1 MKEKSFSKEDNI
13 LSERESSSD
22 VSSGTDGSFFD
33 QEDVNLIE
41 NKELD
46 NRRNIINGSL
56 SFINKFEFIKKTNLF
71 YNLYV
76 NNISLVLIINI
87 ISLLILLIIIFV
99 KSVYQFLSIRNLS
112 DYFMLAII
120 ASLIPFLAST
130 LSKIILLYND
140 YKNNDKENENRDLMR
155 LLIQK
160 WNIYY
165 SISLLLL
172 SLNFILKLIIINGYN
187 YRQKIFLI
195 IVILII
201 LLSLIILGIIY
212 YFTKSSDNNI
222 LIINLMDKIS
232 FPLSISILLSFEII
246 NFVEQFNDLIYINN
260 VFCFLLSCLS
270 LVLMVYF
277 NDILFSLLVTL
288 YQMGGIKNISFHNM
302 SFQLFCTLINMGFI
316 IFMSIKN
323 LRNGFYY
330 QNSDNNYTLIDD
342 QFQDSSEE
350 TND

>member
-1 MKEKSFSKEDNI
+1 MKEKSFSKEDDI
-13 LSERESSSD
+13 LPERESSSD

-56 SFINKFEFIKKTNLF
+56 SFINKFEFMKKTNLF

-130 LSKIILLYND
+130 LSKMILLYND

-172 SLNFILKLIIINGYN
+172 SMNSILKLIIIDGYN
-187 YRQKIFLI
+187 YRHKIFLI
-195 IVILII
+195 IVVLII

-277 NDILFSLLVTL
+277 NDILFSLLVML

-302 SFQLFCTLINMGFI
+302 SFQLFCTLINTGFI

-330 QNSDNNYTLIDD
+330 QNNDNNYTLIDD

>member
-1 MKEKSFSKEDNI
+1 MKEKSFSKEESI
-13 LSERESSSD
+13 LSEKESSSE

-33 QEDVNLIE
+33 QEDANLIE

-56 SFINKFEFIKKTNLF
+56 SFINKFEFMKKTNLF

-76 NNISLVLIINI
+76 DNISFVLITNI
-87 ISLLILLIIIFV
+87 ISLLVLLIIIFV
-99 KSVYQFLSIRNLS
+99 KSVYLFLSISKLS

-120 ASLIPFLAST
+120 VSLVPFLTST

-165 SISLLLL
+165 SISLFLL
-172 SLNFILKLIIINGYN
+172 SLNSILKLIVIDRYN
-187 YRQKIFLI
+187 YRHKIILI

-260 VFCFLLSCLS
+260 IFCFLLSCLS

-277 NDILFSLLVTL
+277 NDILFSLLVML

-323 LRNGFYY
+323 IRSGFCY
-330 QNSDNNYTLIDD
+330 QNNDNNYTLIDD
-342 QFQDSSEE
+342 QFQDNSEE

>member
-1 MKEKSFSKEDNI
+1 MKEKSSSKEDNI
-13 LSERESSSD
+13 LSEKESSSD

-41 NKELD
+41 NKELYK
-46 NRRNIINGSL
+46 RRNIINGSL
-56 SFINKFEFIKKTNLF
+56 SFINKFEFMKKNNLF

-76 NNISLVLIINI
+76 DNISLVLIINI

-99 KSVYQFLSIRNLS
+99 KSVYLFLSISKLS

-120 ASLIPFLAST
+120 ASLVPFLAST
-130 LSKIILLYND
+130 LSKIIMLYND
-140 YKNNDKENENRDLMR
+140 FKNKDKENENRDIMR

-172 SLNFILKLIIINGYN
+172 SLNSILKLIVIDRYN
-187 YRQKIFLI
+187 YRHKIILI

-277 NDILFSLLVTL
+277 NDILFSLLVML
-288 YQMGGIKNISFHNM
+288 YQMGGIKYISFHNM

-323 LRNGFYY
+323 IRSGFCY
-330 QNSDNNYTLIDD
+330 QNNDNNYTLIDD
-342 QFQDSSEE
+342 QVQDNSEE

>member
-1 MKEKSFSKEDNI
+1 MKEKSSSKEENI
-13 LSERESSSD
+13 LSEKESSSD
-22 VSSGTDGSFFD
+22 VSSGTDGSFFA

-41 NKELD
+41 NKELY
-46 NRRNIINGSL
+46 NRKNIINGSL
-56 SFINKFEFIKKTNLF
+56 SFINKFEFMKKNNLF

-76 NNISLVLIINI
+76 DNISLVLIINI

-99 KSVYQFLSIRNLS
+99 KSVYLFLSISKLS

-120 ASLIPFLAST
+120 ASLVPFLAST
-130 LSKIILLYND
+130 LSKIIMLYND
-140 YKNNDKENENRDLMR
+140 FKNKDKENENRDIMR

-172 SLNFILKLIIINGYN
+172 SLNSILKLIVIDRYN
-187 YRQKIFLI
+187 YRHKIILI

-260 VFCFLLSCLS
+260 IFCFLLSCLS

-277 NDILFSLLVTL
+277 NDILFSLLVML
-288 YQMGGIKNISFHNM
+288 YQMGGIKYISFHNM

-323 LRNGFYY
+323 IRSGFCY
-330 QNSDNNYTLIDD
+330 QNNDNNYTLIDD
-342 QFQDSSEE
+342 QFQDNSEE

>member
-1 MKEKSFSKEDNI
+1 MKEKSSSKEDNI
-13 LSERESSSD
+13 LSEKESSSD
-22 VSSGTDGSFFD
+22 VSSDTDGSFFD

-41 NKELD
+41 NKELYK
-46 NRRNIINGSL
+46 RRNIINGSL
-56 SFINKFEFIKKTNLF
+56 SFINKFEFMKKNNLF

-76 NNISLVLIINI
+76 DNISLVLIINI

-99 KSVYQFLSIRNLS
+99 KSVYLFLSISKLS

-120 ASLIPFLAST
+120 ASLVPFLAST
-130 LSKIILLYND
+130 LSKIIMLYND
-140 YKNNDKENENRDLMR
+140 FKNKDKENENRDIMR

-172 SLNFILKLIIINGYN
+172 SLNSILKLIVIDRYN
-187 YRQKIFLI
+187 YRHKIILI

-277 NDILFSLLVTL
+277 NDILFSLLVML
-288 YQMGGIKNISFHNM
+288 YQMGGIKYISFHNM

-323 LRNGFYY
+323 IRSGFCY
-330 QNSDNNYTLIDD
+330 QNNDNNYTLIDD
-342 QFQDSSEE
+342 QFQDNSEE

>member
-1 MKEKSFSKEDNI
+1 MKEKSSSKEENI
-13 LSERESSSD
+13 LSEKESSSD

-41 NKELD
+41 NKELY
-46 NRRNIINGSL
+46 NRKNIINGSL
-56 SFINKFEFIKKTNLF
+56 SFINKFEFMKKNNLF

-76 NNISLVLIINI
+76 DNISLVLIINI

-99 KSVYQFLSIRNLS
+99 KSIYLFLSISKLS

-120 ASLIPFLAST
+120 ASLIPFLIST
-130 LSKIILLYND
+130 LSKIIMLYND
-140 YKNNDKENENRDLMR
+140 FKNNDKENENRDLMR

-165 SISLLLL
+165 SISLILL
-172 SLNFILKLIIINGYN
+172 SLNSILKLIVIDRYN
-187 YRQKIFLI
+187 YRHKIILI

-277 NDILFSLLVTL
+277 NDILFSLLVML
-288 YQMGGIKNISFHNM
+288 YQMGGIKYISFHNM

-323 LRNGFYY
+323 IRNGFCY
-330 QNSDNNYTLIDD
+330 QNNDNNYTLIDD
-342 QFQDSSEE
+342 QFQDNSEE

>member
-1 MKEKSFSKEDNI
+1 MKEKSSSKEDNI
-13 LSERESSSD
+13 LSEKESSSD

-41 NKELD
+41 NKELYK
-46 NRRNIINGSL
+46 RRNIINGSL
-56 SFINKFEFIKKTNLF
+56 SFINKFEFMKKNNLF

-76 NNISLVLIINI
+76 DNISLVLIINI

-99 KSVYQFLSIRNLS
+99 KSVYLFLSISKLS

-120 ASLIPFLAST
+120 ASLVPFLAST
-130 LSKIILLYND
+130 LSKIIMLYND
-140 YKNNDKENENRDLMR
+140 FKNKDKENENRDIMR

-172 SLNFILKLIIINGYN
+172 SLNSILKLIVIDRYN
-187 YRQKIFLI
+187 YRHKIILI

-277 NDILFSLLVTL
+277 NDILFSLLVML
-288 YQMGGIKNISFHNM
+288 YQMGGIKYISFHNM

-323 LRNGFYY
+323 IRSGFCY
-330 QNSDNNYTLIDD
+330 QNNDNNYTLIDD
-342 QFQDSSEE
+342 QFQDNSEE

>member
-1 MKEKSFSKEDNI
+1 MKEKSSSKEENI
-13 LSERESSSD
+13 LSEKESSSD

-41 NKELD
+41 NKELY
-46 NRRNIINGSL
+46 NRKNIINGSL
-56 SFINKFEFIKKTNLF
+56 SFINKFEFMKKNNLF

-76 NNISLVLIINI
+76 DNISLVLIINI

-99 KSVYQFLSIRNLS
+99 KSIYLFLSISKLS

-120 ASLIPFLAST
+120 ASLIPFLIST
-130 LSKIILLYND
+130 LYKIIMLYND
-140 YKNNDKENENRDLMR
+140 FKNNDKENENRDLMR

-165 SISLLLL
+165 SISLILL
-172 SLNFILKLIIINGYN
+172 SLNSILKLIVIDRYN
-187 YRQKIFLI
+187 YRHKIILI

-277 NDILFSLLVTL
+277 NDILFSLLVML
-288 YQMGGIKNISFHNM
+288 YQMGGIKYISFHNM

-323 LRNGFYY
+323 IRNGFCY
-330 QNSDNNYTLIDD
+330 QNNDNNYTLIDD
-342 QFQDSSEE
+342 QFQDNSEE

>member
-1 MKEKSFSKEDNI
+1 MKEKSFSKDENI
-13 LSERESSSD
+13 LQERESSSD

-41 NKELD
+41 NKELY
-46 NRRNIINGSL
+46 NRKNIINGSL
-56 SFINKFEFIKKTNLF
+56 SFINKFEFMKKTNVF
-71 YNLYV
+71 YNLYIDD
-76 NNISLVLIINI
+76 ISLVLIINI
-87 ISLLILLIIIFV
+87 ISLVILLLIILA
-99 KSVYQFLSIRNLS
+99 KSIYLFLSISKLS
-112 DYFMLAII
+112 DYFMMAII
-120 ASLIPFLAST
+120 VSLVPFLVST
-130 LSKIILLYND
+130 LSKIIILYND
-140 YKNNDKENENRDLMR
+140 YKNNDKENENKDLMR

-172 SLNFILKLIIINGYN
+172 SLNSILKLIVIDRYN
-187 YRQKIFLI
+187 YRHKIILI

-222 LIINLMDKIS
+222 LIVNLMDKIS

-260 VFCFLLSCLS
+260 IFCFLLSCLS

-277 NDILFSLLVTL
+277 NDILFSLLVML
-288 YQMGGIKNISFHNM
+288 YQMGGIKYISFHNM

-323 LRNGFYY
+323 IRSGFCY
-330 QNSDNNYTLIDD
+330 QNNDDNYTLIDD
-342 QFQDSSEE
+342 QFQDNSEE

>member
-1 MKEKSFSKEDNI
+1 MKEKSFSKDENI
-13 LSERESSSD
+13 LQERESSSD

-41 NKELD
+41 NKELY
-46 NRRNIINGSL
+46 NRKNIINGSL
-56 SFINKFEFIKKTNLF
+56 SFINKFEFMKKTNVF
-71 YNLYV
+71 YNLYIDD
-76 NNISLVLIINI
+76 ISLVLIINI
-87 ISLLILLIIIFV
+87 ISLVILLLIILA
-99 KSVYQFLSIRNLS
+99 KSIYLFLSISKLS
-112 DYFMLAII
+112 DYFMMAII
-120 ASLIPFLAST
+120 VSLVPFLVST
-130 LSKIILLYND
+130 LSKIIILYND
-140 YKNNDKENENRDLMR
+140 YKNNDKENENKDLMR

-172 SLNFILKLIIINGYN
+172 SLNSILKLIIIDRYN
-187 YRQKIFLI
+187 YRHKIILI

-222 LIINLMDKIS
+222 LIVNLMDKIS

-260 VFCFLLSCLS
+260 IFCFLLSCLS

-277 NDILFSLLVTL
+277 NDILFSLLVML
-288 YQMGGIKNISFHNM
+288 YQMGGIKYISFHNM

-323 LRNGFYY
+323 IRSGFCY
-330 QNSDNNYTLIDD
+330 QNNDDNYTLIDD
-342 QFQDSSEE
+342 QFQDNSEE

>member
-1 MKEKSFSKEDNI
+1 MKEKSFSKEENN
-13 LSERESSSD
+13 LSEKESSSE

-56 SFINKFEFIKKTNLF
+56 SFINKFEFMKKTNLF

-76 NNISLVLIINI
+76 DNISFVLITNI
-87 ISLLILLIIIFV
+87 ISLLILLIIILV
-99 KSVYQFLSIRNLS
+99 KSVYLFLSINKLP

-120 ASLIPFLAST
+120 ISLIPFLTST
-130 LSKIILLYND
+130 LSKIIMLYND
-140 YKNNDKENENRDLMR
+140 FKNNDKENENRDLMR

-165 SISLLLL
+165 SISLFLL
-172 SLNFILKLIIINGYN
+172 SLNSILKLIVIDRYN
-187 YRQKIFLI
+187 YRHKIILI

-260 VFCFLLSCLS
+260 IFCFLLSCLS

-277 NDILFSLLVTL
+277 NDILFSLLVML

-323 LRNGFYY
+323 LRSGFCY
-330 QNSDNNYTLIDD
+330 QNNDNNYTLIDD
-342 QFQDSSEE
+342 QFQDNSEE

>member
-1 MKEKSFSKEDNI
+1 MKEKSFSKEDI
-13 LSERESSSD
+13 VVPERESSSD

-33 QEDVNLIE
+33 QEDANLIE

-56 SFINKFEFIKKTNLF
+56 SFINKFEFMKKKNLF
-71 YNLYV
+71 YNLYI

-99 KSVYQFLSIRNLS
+99 KSVYLFLSIRNLS

-172 SLNFILKLIIINGYN
+172 SLNSILKLIIIDGYN
-187 YRQKIFLI
+187 YRHKIFLI
-195 IVILII
+195 ILILII

-277 NDILFSLLVTL
+277 NDILFSLLVML

-330 QNSDNNYTLIDD
+330 QNNDNNYTLIDD

>member
-1 MKEKSFSKEDNI
+1 MKEKSFSKDENI
-13 LSERESSSD
+13 LQERESSSD

-41 NKELD
+41 NKELY
-46 NRRNIINGSL
+46 NRKNIINGSL
-56 SFINKFEFIKKTNLF
+56 SFINKFEFMKKTNVF
-71 YNLYV
+71 YNLYIDD
-76 NNISLVLIINI
+76 ISLVLIINI
-87 ISLLILLIIIFV
+87 ISLVILLLIILA
-99 KSVYQFLSIRNLS
+99 KSIYLFLSISKLS
-112 DYFMLAII
+112 DYFMMAII
-120 ASLIPFLAST
+120 VSLVPFLVST
-130 LSKIILLYND
+130 LSKIIILYND
-140 YKNNDKENENRDLMR
+140 YKNNDKENENKDLMR

-172 SLNFILKLIIINGYN
+172 SLNSIMKLIIIDRYN
-187 YRQKIFLI
+187 YRHKIILI

-222 LIINLMDKIS
+222 LIVNLMDKIS

-260 VFCFLLSCLS
+260 IFCFLLSCLS

-277 NDILFSLLVTL
+277 NDILFSLLVML
-288 YQMGGIKNISFHNM
+288 YQMGGIKYISFHNM

-323 LRNGFYY
+323 IRSGFCY
-330 QNSDNNYTLIDD
+330 QNNDDNYTLIDD
-342 QFQDSSEE
+342 QFQDNSEE

>member
-1 MKEKSFSKEDNI
+1 MKEKSFSKDENI
-13 LSERESSSD
+13 LPERESSSD

-41 NKELD
+41 NKELY
-46 NRRNIINGSL
+46 NRKNIINGSL
-56 SFINKFEFIKKTNLF
+56 SFINKFEFMKKTNVF
-71 YNLYV
+71 YNLYIDD
-76 NNISLVLIINI
+76 ISLVLIINI
-87 ISLLILLIIIFV
+87 ISLLILLLIIFA
-99 KSVYQFLSIRNLS
+99 KSIYLFLSISKLS
-112 DYFMLAII
+112 DYFMMAII
-120 ASLIPFLAST
+120 VSLVPFLVST
-130 LSKIILLYND
+130 LSKIIILYND
-140 YKNNDKENENRDLMR
+140 YKNNDKENENKDLMR

-172 SLNFILKLIIINGYN
+172 SLNSILKLIIIDRYN
-187 YRQKIFLI
+187 YRHKIILI

-222 LIINLMDKIS
+222 LIVNLMDKIS

-260 VFCFLLSCLS
+260 IFCFLLSCLS

-277 NDILFSLLVTL
+277 NDILFSLLVML
-288 YQMGGIKNISFHNM
+288 YQMGGIKYISFHNM

-323 LRNGFYY
+323 IRSGFCY
-330 QNSDNNYTLIDD
+330 QNNDDNYTLIDD
-342 QFQDSSEE
+342 QFQDNSEE

>member
-1 MKEKSFSKEDNI
+1 MDKISFPLSISI
-13 LSERESSSD
+13 LL
-22 VSSGTDGSFFD
+22 SF
-33 QEDVNLIE
+33 E
-41 NKELD
+41 
-46 NRRNIINGSL
+46 IINFVEQFNDLIYINNVFCFLL
-56 SFINKFEFIKKTNLF
+56 SCL
-71 YNLYV
+71 
-76 NNISLVLIINI
+76 SLVLMVYFND
-87 ISLLILLIIIFV
+87 ILF
-99 KSVYQFLSIRNLS
+99 SFLV
-112 DYFMLAII
+112 M
-120 ASLIPFLAST
+120 
-130 LSKIILLYND
+130 LYND
-140 YKNNDKENENRDLMR
+140 FKNNDKENENRDLMR

-165 SISLLLL
+165 SISLFLL
-172 SLNFILKLIIINGYN
+172 SLNSILKLIVIDRYN
-187 YRQKIFLI
+187 YRHKIILI

-260 VFCFLLSCLS
+260 IFCFLLSCLS

-277 NDILFSLLVTL
+277 NDILFSLLVML

-316 IFMSIKN
+316 LFMSIKN
-323 LRNGFYY
+323 LRSGFCY
-330 QNSDNNYTLIDD
+330 QNNDNNYTLIDD
-342 QFQDSSEE
+342 QFQDNSEE

>member
-1 MKEKSFSKEDNI
+1 M
-13 LSERESSSD
+13 
-22 VSSGTDGSFFD
+22 
-33 QEDVNLIE
+33 
-41 NKELD
+41 
-46 NRRNIINGSL
+46 
-56 SFINKFEFIKKTNLF
+56 KKTNLF

-76 NNISLVLIINI
+76 NNISLFLIINI

-99 KSVYQFLSIRNLS
+99 KSLYLFLSIRNLS

-165 SISLLLL
+165 SISLILL
-172 SLNFILKLIIINGYN
+172 SLNSILKL
-187 YRQKIFLI
+187 

-222 LIINLMDKIS
+222 LIINLSDKIS

-277 NDILFSLLVTL
+277 NDILFSLLVML
-288 YQMGGIKNISFHNM
+288 YQMGGIKNMSFHNM

-323 LRNGFYY
+323 IRSGFSH
-330 QNSDNNYTLIDD
+330 QNNNDNNYTLIDD
-342 QFQDSSEE
+342 QLQDNSEE

>member
-1 MKEKSFSKEDNI
+1 MKEKSFSKDENI
-13 LSERESSSD
+13 LQERESSSD

-41 NKELD
+41 NKELY
-46 NRRNIINGSL
+46 NRKNITNGSL
-56 SFINKFEFIKKTNLF
+56 SFINKFEFMKKTNVF
-71 YNLYV
+71 YNLYIDD
-76 NNISLVLIINI
+76 ISLVLIINI
-87 ISLLILLIIIFV
+87 ISLVILLLIILA
-99 KSVYQFLSIRNLS
+99 KSIYLFLSISKLS
-112 DYFMLAII
+112 DYFMMAII
-120 ASLIPFLAST
+120 VSLVPFLVST
-130 LSKIILLYND
+130 LSKIIILYND
-140 YKNNDKENENRDLMR
+140 YKNNDKENENKDLMR

-172 SLNFILKLIIINGYN
+172 SLNSILKLIVIDRYN
-187 YRQKIFLI
+187 YRHKIILI

-222 LIINLMDKIS
+222 LIVNLMDKIS

-260 VFCFLLSCLS
+260 IFCFLLSCLS

-277 NDILFSLLVTL
+277 NDILFSLLVML
-288 YQMGGIKNISFHNM
+288 YQMGGIKYISFHNM

-323 LRNGFYY
+323 IRSGFCY
-330 QNSDNNYTLIDD
+330 QNNDDNYTLIDD
-342 QFQDSSEE
+342 QFQDNSEE

>member
-1 MKEKSFSKEDNI
+1 MKEKSFSKDENI
-13 LSERESSSD
+13 LPERESSSD

-41 NKELD
+41 NKELY
-46 NRRNIINGSL
+46 NRKNIINGSL
-56 SFINKFEFIKKTNLF
+56 SFINKFEFMKKTNVF
-71 YNLYV
+71 YNLYIDD
-76 NNISLVLIINI
+76 ISLVLIINI
-87 ISLLILLIIIFV
+87 ISLLILLLIIFA
-99 KSVYQFLSIRNLS
+99 KSIYLFLSISKLS
-112 DYFMLAII
+112 DYFMMAII
-120 ASLIPFLAST
+120 VSLVPFLVST
-130 LSKIILLYND
+130 LSKIIILYND
-140 YKNNDKENENRDLMR
+140 YKNNDKENENKDLMR

-172 SLNFILKLIIINGYN
+172 SLNSILKLIVIDRYN
-187 YRQKIFLI
+187 YRHKIILI

-222 LIINLMDKIS
+222 LIVNLMDKIS

-260 VFCFLLSCLS
+260 IFCFLLSCLS

-277 NDILFSLLVTL
+277 NDILFSLLVML
-288 YQMGGIKNISFHNM
+288 YQMGGIKYISFHNM

-323 LRNGFYY
+323 IRSGFCY
-330 QNSDNNYTLIDD
+330 QNNDDNYTLIDD
-342 QFQDSSEE
+342 QFQDNSEE

>member
-1 MKEKSFSKEDNI
+1 
-13 LSERESSSD
+13 
-22 VSSGTDGSFFD
+22 
-33 QEDVNLIE
+33 
-41 NKELD
+41 
-46 NRRNIINGSL
+46 
-56 SFINKFEFIKKTNLF
+56 
-71 YNLYV
+71 
-76 NNISLVLIINI
+76 
-87 ISLLILLIIIFV
+87 
-99 KSVYQFLSIRNLS
+99 
-112 DYFMLAII
+112 
-120 ASLIPFLAST
+120 
-130 LSKIILLYND
+130 
-140 YKNNDKENENRDLMR
+140 MR

-172 SLNFILKLIIINGYN
+172 SLNSILKLIVIDRYN
-187 YRQKIFLI
+187 YRHKIILI

-260 VFCFLLSCLS
+260 IFCFLLSCLS

-277 NDILFSLLVTL
+277 NDILFSLLVML
-288 YQMGGIKNISFHNM
+288 YQMGGIKYISFHNM

-323 LRNGFYY
+323 IRSGFCY
-330 QNSDNNYTLIDD
+330 QNNDNNYTLIDD
-342 QFQDSSEE
+342 QFQDNSEE

>member
-1 MKEKSFSKEDNI
+1 MKEKSSSKEDNI
-13 LSERESSSD
+13 LSEKESSSD

-41 NKELD
+41 NKELYK
-46 NRRNIINGSL
+46 RRNIINGSL
-56 SFINKFEFIKKTNLF
+56 SFINKFEFMKKNNLF
-71 YNLYV
+71 YNLYID
-76 NNISLVLIINI
+76 NISLVLIINI

-99 KSVYQFLSIRNLS
+99 KSVYLFLSISKLS

-120 ASLIPFLAST
+120 ASLVPFLAST
-130 LSKIILLYND
+130 LSKIIMLYND
-140 YKNNDKENENRDLMR
+140 FKNKDKENENRDIMR

-172 SLNFILKLIIINGYN
+172 SLNSILKLIVIDRYN
-187 YRQKIFLI
+187 YRHKIILI

-277 NDILFSLLVTL
+277 NDILFSLLVML
-288 YQMGGIKNISFHNM
+288 YQMGGIKYISFHNM

-323 LRNGFYY
+323 IRSGFCY
-330 QNSDNNYTLIDD
+330 QNNDNNYTLIDD
-342 QFQDSSEE
+342 QFQDNSEE

>member
-1 MKEKSFSKEDNI
+1 MKEKSFSKEDDI
-13 LSERESSSD
+13 LPERESSSD

-56 SFINKFEFIKKTNLF
+56 SFINKFEFMKKTNLF

-130 LSKIILLYND
+130 LSKMILLYND

-165 SISLLLL
+165 SISLFLL
-172 SLNFILKLIIINGYN
+172 SLNSILKLIVIDRYN
-187 YRQKIFLI
+187 YRHKIILI

-260 VFCFLLSCLS
+260 IFCFLLSCLS

-277 NDILFSLLVTL
+277 NDILFSLLVML

-316 IFMSIKN
+316 LFMSIKN
-323 LRNGFYY
+323 LRSGFCY
-330 QNSDNNYTLIDD
+330 QNNDNNYTLIDD
-342 QFQDSSEE
+342 QFQDNSEE

>member
-1 MKEKSFSKEDNI
+1 
-13 LSERESSSD
+13 
-22 VSSGTDGSFFD
+22 
-33 QEDVNLIE
+33 
-41 NKELD
+41 
-46 NRRNIINGSL
+46 
-56 SFINKFEFIKKTNLF
+56 
-71 YNLYV
+71 
-76 NNISLVLIINI
+76 
-87 ISLLILLIIIFV
+87 
-99 KSVYQFLSIRNLS
+99 
-112 DYFMLAII
+112 MLAII

-172 SLNFILKLIIINGYN
+172 SLNSILKLIIIDGYN
-187 YRQKIFLI
+187 YRHTIFLI

-260 VFCFLLSCLS
+260 IFCFLLSCLS

-277 NDILFSLLVTL
+277 NDILFSLLVML

>member
-1 MKEKSFSKEDNI
+1 MKEKSFSKDENI
-13 LSERESSSD
+13 LQERESSSD

-41 NKELD
+41 NKELY
-46 NRRNIINGSL
+46 NRKNIINGSL
-56 SFINKFEFIKKTNLF
+56 SFINKFEFMKKTNVF
-71 YNLYV
+71 YNLYIDD
-76 NNISLVLIINI
+76 ISLVLIINI
-87 ISLLILLIIIFV
+87 ISLLILLLIIFA
-99 KSVYQFLSIRNLS
+99 KSIYLFLSISKLS
-112 DYFMLAII
+112 DYFMMAII
-120 ASLIPFLAST
+120 VSLVPFLVST
-130 LSKIILLYND
+130 LSKIIILYND
-140 YKNNDKENENRDLMR
+140 YKNNDKENENKDLMR

-172 SLNFILKLIIINGYN
+172 SLNSILKLIVIDRYN
-187 YRQKIFLI
+187 YRHKIILI

-222 LIINLMDKIS
+222 LIVNLMDKIS

-260 VFCFLLSCLS
+260 IFCFLLSCLS

-277 NDILFSLLVTL
+277 NDILFSLLVML
-288 YQMGGIKNISFHNM
+288 YQMGGIKYISFHNM

-323 LRNGFYY
+323 IRSGFCY
-330 QNSDNNYTLIDD
+330 QNNDDNYTLIDD
-342 QFQDSSEE
+342 QFQDNSEE

>member
-13 LSERESSSD
+13 LPERESSSD

-46 NRRNIINGSL
+46 NKRNIINGSL
-56 SFINKFEFIKKTNLF
+56 SFINKFEFMKKTNLF

-99 KSVYQFLSIRNLS
+99 KSVYLFLSIRNLS

-172 SLNFILKLIIINGYN
+172 SLNSILKLIIIDGYN
-187 YRQKIFLI
+187 YRHKIFLI

-277 NDILFSLLVTL
+277 NDILFSLLVML

>member
-13 LSERESSSD
+13 LPERESSSD

-56 SFINKFEFIKKTNLF
+56 SFINKFEFMKKTNLF

-130 LSKIILLYND
+130 LSKMILLYND

-165 SISLLLL
+165 SISLFLL
-172 SLNFILKLIIINGYN
+172 SLNSILKLIVIDRYN
-187 YRQKIFLI
+187 YRHKIFLI
-195 IVILII
+195 IVVLII

-277 NDILFSLLVTL
+277 NDILFSLLVML
-288 YQMGGIKNISFHNM
+288 YQMRGIKNISFHNM
-302 SFQLFCTLINMGFI
+302 NFQLFCTLINMGFI

-323 LRNGFYY
+323 LRSGFCY
-330 QNSDNNYTLIDD
+330 QNNDNNYTLIDD
-342 QFQDSSEE
+342 QFQTSSEE

>member
-1 MKEKSFSKEDNI
+1 MKEKSSSKEDNI
-13 LSERESSSD
+13 LSQKESSSD

-41 NKELD
+41 NKELYK
-46 NRRNIINGSL
+46 RRNIINGSL
-56 SFINKFEFIKKTNLF
+56 SFINKFEFMKKNNLF

-76 NNISLVLIINI
+76 DNISLVLIINI

-99 KSVYQFLSIRNLS
+99 KSVYLFLSISKLS

-120 ASLIPFLAST
+120 ASLVPFLAST
-130 LSKIILLYND
+130 LSKIIMLYND
-140 YKNNDKENENRDLMR
+140 FKNKDKENENRDIMR

-172 SLNFILKLIIINGYN
+172 SLNSILKLIVIDRYN
-187 YRQKIFLI
+187 YRHKIILI

-277 NDILFSLLVTL
+277 NDILFSLLVML
-288 YQMGGIKNISFHNM
+288 YQMGGIKYISFHNM

-323 LRNGFYY
+323 IRSGFCY
-330 QNSDNNYTLIDD
+330 QNNDNNYTLIDD
-342 QFQDSSEE
+342 QFQDNSEE

>member
-1 MKEKSFSKEDNI
+1 MKEKSSSKEENI
-13 LSERESSSD
+13 LSEKESSSD
-22 VSSGTDGSFFD
+22 VSSGTDGSFFA

-41 NKELD
+41 NKELY
-46 NRRNIINGSL
+46 NRKNIINGSL
-56 SFINKFEFIKKTNLF
+56 SFINKFEFMKKNNLF

-76 NNISLVLIINI
+76 DNISLVLIINI

-99 KSVYQFLSIRNLS
+99 KSVYLFLSISKLS

-120 ASLIPFLAST
+120 ASLVPFLTST
-130 LSKIILLYND
+130 LSKIIMLYND
-140 YKNNDKENENRDLMR
+140 FKNNDKENENRDLMR

-172 SLNFILKLIIINGYN
+172 SLNSILKLIVIDRYN
-187 YRQKIFLI
+187 YRHKIILI

-201 LLSLIILGIIY
+201 LLSILILGIIY

-260 VFCFLLSCLS
+260 IFCFLLSCLS

-277 NDILFSLLVTL
+277 NDILFSLLVML
-288 YQMGGIKNISFHNM
+288 YQMGGIKYISFHNM

-323 LRNGFYY
+323 IRSGFCY
-330 QNSDNNYTLIDD
+330 QNNDNNYTLIDD
-342 QFQDSSEE
+342 QFQDNSEE